1 MEGALLK
8 LSVEEDR
15 EGYLSRVTGLGES
28 RGGTA
33 CRVLDDAGIST
44 IDSLAE
50 TCSE

>member
-8 LSVEEDR
+8 LSVEDDR
-15 EGYLSRVTGLGES
+15 EGNRSRVTGVGES

-33 CRVLDDAGIST
+33 CRVFDDAEIPIVGF
-44 IDSLAE
+44 LAE